1 MPKTVLI
8 TNLRQITTNKK
19 EYNMSKSFFKTL
31 LFGLFF
37 VVISCD
43 KKQVFD
49 EYKEFDGTWKKN
61 KKATFTFEQK
71 DTTNVYNMF
80 LNVRNNNEYPYNNLF
95 LIVSLNQPD
104 GKVLVDT
111 LEYQMAN
118 ADGTLMGTGF
128 SDIKES
134 KLWYKENYSFE
145 KPGKYTLEVEHAVRQ
160 TGKVQGV
167 QDLVGITELGLRIE
181 KRQ

>member
-1 MPKTVLI
+1 M
-8 TNLRQITTNKK
+8 NN
-19 EYNMSKSFFKTL
+19 NFFKIL
-31 LFGLFF
+31 SFALFF
-37 VVISCD
+37 MVVSCD

-71 DTTNVYNMF
+71 DTTAVYNMF

-118 ADGTLMGTGF
+118 PDGTLMGTGF

-134 KLWYKENYSFE
+134 KLWYKENFSFA
-145 KPGKYTLEVEHAVRQ
+145 KVGKYTLDVEHAVRQ
-160 TGKVQGV
+160 TGKVQGI
-167 QDLVGITELGLRIE
+167 QDLIGITELGLRIE
-181 KRQ
+181 KRK

>member
-1 MPKTVLI
+1 M
-8 TNLRQITTNKK
+8 NN
-19 EYNMSKSFFKTL
+19 NFFKILPFVL
-31 LFGLFF
+31 LFT
-37 VVISCD
+37 VISCD
-43 KKQVFD
+43 KNQVFD

-71 DTTNVYNMF
+71 DTTAVYNMF

-111 LEYQMAN
+111 LEYQMAHP
-118 ADGTLMGTGF
+118 DGTLMGTGF

-134 KLWYKENYSFE
+134 KLWYKENYSFD
-145 KPGKYTLEVEHAVRQ
+145 KLGKYTLEVEHAVRQ

-181 KRQ
+181 KRK

>member
-1 MPKTVLI
+1 M
-8 TNLRQITTNKK
+8 NN
-19 EYNMSKSFFKTL
+19 NFFKILSFALIFT
-31 LFGLFF
+31 
-37 VVISCD
+37 VVSCD
-43 KKQVFD
+43 KNQVFD

-71 DTTNVYNMF
+71 DTTAVYNMF

-118 ADGTLMGTGF
+118 PDGTLLGTGF

-134 KLWYKENYSFE
+134 KLYFKEGVKFR
-145 KPGKYTLEVEHAVRQ
+145 GKYKVHIRQAVRES
-160 TGKVQGV
+160 GKIPGV
-167 QDLVGITELGLRIE
+167 QALEGITDVGFRIE
-181 KRQ
+181 QKDLK

>member
-1 MPKTVLI
+1 M
-8 TNLRQITTNKK
+8 NN
-19 EYNMSKSFFKTL
+19 NFFKILSFAL
-31 LFGLFF
+31 LFMI
-37 VVISCD
+37 VSCD

-61 KKATFTFEQK
+61 KKVSFTFEQK
-71 DTTNVYNMF
+71 DTTSVYNLF

-95 LIVSLNQPD
+95 LIVSLNQPG

-111 LEYQMAN
+111 LEYQMAFP
-118 ADGTLMGTGF
+118 DGTLMGTGF

-145 KPGKYTLEVEHAVRQ
+145 KAGKYTLDIEHAVRQ
-160 TGKVQGV
+160 TGKVKGV
-167 QDLVGITELGLRIE
+167 QDLNGITDLGFRIE
-181 KRQ
+181 KRK

>member
-1 MPKTVLI
+1 M
-8 TNLRQITTNKK
+8 NN
-19 EYNMSKSFFKTL
+19 NFFKILPLVLLVTL
-31 LFGLFF
+31 
-37 VVISCD
+37 VSCD

-61 KKATFTFEQK
+61 KKVSFTFEQK
-71 DTTNVYNMF
+71 DTVTAFNLF
-80 LNVRNNNEYPYNNLF
+80 LNVRNNNEYPYENLF

-104 GKVLVDT
+104 GKVMVDT
-111 LEYQMAN
+111 LEYKMAYD
-118 ADGTLMGTGF
+118 DGTLMGTGF

-145 KPGKYTLEVEHAVRQ
+145 KAGKYTLDVVHAVRQ

-167 QDLVGITELGLRIE
+167 SDLIGITDLGLRIE
-181 KRQ
+181 KRK

>member
-1 MPKTVLI
+1 MGKRFL
-8 TNLRQITTNKK
+8 K
-19 EYNMSKSFFKTL
+19 
-31 LFGLFF
+31 LFF
-37 VVISCD
+37 VILFLSFFSCD
-43 KKQVFD
+43 KNQVFD

-71 DTTNVYNMF
+71 DTTAVYNMF

-95 LIVSLNQPD
+95 LIVSLSQPD

-118 ADGTLMGTGF
+118 PDGTLIGTGF

-145 KPGKYTLEVEHAVRQ
+145 KAGKYTLEIGHAVRQ

-167 QDLVGITELGLRIE
+167 QDLEGITELGLRIE
-181 KRQ
+181 KRK